1 MTTKKLNNKKQET
14 EKSITVS
21 EIRSEKK
28 KLLIYS
34 EIMKPKFKEGLE

>member
-1 MTTKKLNNKKQET
+1 MTTKKLNNKKQESD
-14 EKSITVS
+14 KKITLS

-34 EIMKPKFKEGLE
+34 EIMRPKFKEGLE